1 MTGLKV
7 PRGHRRRNE
16 TLFVP
21 DWTERAPAA
30 MDWRKKGYVTP
41 VKNQVSGVC
50 LEQGVTLVSPRCHH
64 PGVTPASPR
73 RHPLCPHRAS
83 AARAGPSARWVP
95 WRGS

>member
-7 PRGHRRRNE
+7 PRGHQRHNE

-21 DWTERAPAA
+21 DWTDRAPAA

-41 VKNQVSGVC
+41 VKNQVRWVC
-50 LEQGVTLVSPRCHH
+50 LEQDVTTVSPWC
-64 PGVTPASPR
+64 
-73 RHPLCPHRAS
+73 HPLCPHRAS
-83 AARAGPSARWVP
+83 VARAGLSARWVP